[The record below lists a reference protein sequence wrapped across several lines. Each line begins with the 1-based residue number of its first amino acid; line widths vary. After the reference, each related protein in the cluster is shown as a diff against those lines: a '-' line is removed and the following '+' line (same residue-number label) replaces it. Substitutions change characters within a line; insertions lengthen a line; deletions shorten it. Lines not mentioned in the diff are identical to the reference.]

1 MVQLRSCYFCG
12 TTEALSEYE
21 TLPERVDGGEASRQ
35 VVLCD
40 RCHAKL
46 TNVLAPIVDRLEGGS
61 DRPVPSGSTSAGGA
75 SADSP
80 ETPAPTDRQT
90 QTDVTFGDASA
101 PDDPDPSSPPV
112 DPASPASDARDTGD
126 ATEESDADDSDDPSD
141 GGDGDDAVDEGGD
154 TDDAGG
160 GEAADRVAATES
172 DAPAAAHDAVD
183 GGSDSVVADSD
194 ATDDDPDATAT
205 DSGGDEAP
213 TDSGDAATARAD
225 LDRVY
230 HKLLRFLR
238 NREFPIP
245 RTEAERIA
253 QSAYDLTAP
262 EASEVI
268 QRAVDRGV
276 LEDHD
281 GELHRA

>member
-40 RCHAKL
+40 RCGTKL
-46 TNVLAPIVDRLEGGS
+46 TNVLAPIVDRLERGS
-61 DRPVPSGSTSAGGA
+61 DEPPPSESTPAGGA
-75 SADSP
+75 SADP
-80 ETPAPTDRQT
+80 LETPAPTDRPT
-90 QTDVTFGDASA
+90 QTDVTFGGASA
-101 PDDPDPSSPPV
+101 SDDADPSAPST
-112 DPASPASDARDTGD
+112 DPASPASDATETGD
-126 ATEESDADDSDDPSD
+126 ATEESDADDSDDTSDAGDAGDSAD
-141 GGDGDDAVDEGGD
+141 GGNADDAPED
-154 TDDAGG
+154 
-160 GEAADRVAATES
+160 GEADDRVTETES
-172 DAPAAAHDAVD
+172 DASEATHDADVD
-183 GGSDSVVADSD
+183 DGPDAGAADSG
-194 ATDDDPDATAT
+194 ATDDPDA
-205 DSGGDEAP
+205 AP
-213 TDSGDAATARAD
+213 ADSGDVATTRAD